1 MKPTETLEAFYQSK
15 SIDLPE
21 DYQKGF
27 GHFNIFRSQDCF
39 RDGQMTVQYSRRDF
53 YKISL
58 VRGKY
63 RHHYA
68 DKSLDVD
75 DWTLLF
81 HNPQVP
87 YTWEM
92 FSDEMSGYF
101 CIFTESFFTEK
112 IKGSLSELP
121 MFAIGGKPAYA
132 LSADEDAQVAAI
144 FAKMQTELDSDYPFK
159 YDLIRNYVM
168 ELVHFALK
176 RQPSEALYKHPDAN
190 ARITS
195 VFMELLERQFPIEQ
209 SSQRFGMRSARDYAD
224 QLAVHV
230 NHLNRAVKTTTGK
243 TTTHLIAERLTSEAK
258 ALLRHTDWNISE
270 IGYSLGFDEA
280 AHFNHFFRKQ
290 TTFTPS
296 HFRNV

>member
-1 MKPTETLEAFYQSK
+1 
-15 SIDLPE
+15 
-21 DYQKGF
+21 
-27 GHFNIFRSQDCF
+27 
-39 RDGQMTVQYSRRDF
+39 MTVQYSRRDF

-58 VRGKY
+58 VRGNY
-63 RHHYA
+63 RYHYA
-68 DKSLDVD
+68 DKSLDVQ

-112 IKGSLSELP
+112 IKGSLADLP

-132 LSADEDAQVAAI
+132 LTIDEDAQVAAI
-144 FAKMQTELDSDYPFK
+144 FAKMNDELQSDYPFK

-195 VFMELLERQFPIEQ
+195 VFMELLERQFPIERT
-209 SSQRFGMRSARDYAD
+209 SQRFGMRSAKDFAA

-243 TTTHLIAERLTSEAK
+243 TNEIADYTGARASQQFHQEQMANNQPGDPVKGAAALITVSQAQNPPVHLF
-258 ALLRHTDWNISE
+258 
-270 IGYSLGFDEA
+270 LGSD
-280 AHFNHFFRKQ
+280 AHKLAQTKMEHMAQELENWKQ
-290 TTFTPS
+290 TATSTDF
-296 HFRNV
+296 